1 MRRPG
6 VCGAAEPLLVVRQGA
21 STNLKPLVEMLI
33 DAGCEVRGDAAVQR
47 SDPRVKPASDE
58 DWDTE
63 YYDAIITA
71 KVVDGVEEAIAHIH
85 NHGSHHTDAIVTED
99 EAAARKFLNEVDSA
113 CGLHNAS
120 PQVADGG
127 EFGFGAEIGI
137 ATGKFHARGPVGAEQ
152 LTSFKYRVHG
162 TGQTRPRTPKRFQ
175 SSAAAVAQLNRVS
188 VGSQSISQS
197 IPLYTNG
204 MRVGLLGGSFNPPH
218 VAHRAISLFAIK
230 RLKLDRVWWLVTP
243 GNPLKQH
250 GALPDPDQRIEA
262 ARQMADDPRIDV
274 SCLESV
280 IGTRYTVDTITY
292 LRRRAA
298 GLRFVWIMG
307 ADNLAQFHRWENW
320 RRIASEV
327 PIAVIDRPPQ
337 SFRALAAPA
346 AAALGRYRLPENQ
359 AARLADRRAPAWVF
373 LTGMKLNLSS
383 TGLRNPDGSWRIKKG
398 RMGVAG

>member
-1 MRRPG
+1 MAPGRPG
-6 VCGAAEPLLVVRQGA
+6 RER
-21 STNLKPLVEMLI
+21 NLAP
-33 DAGCEVRGDAAVQR
+33 
-47 SDPRVKPASDE
+47 
-58 DWDTE
+58 
-63 YYDAIITA
+63 
-71 KVVDGVEEAIAHIH
+71 
-85 NHGSHHTDAIVTED
+85 
-99 EAAARKFLNEVDSA
+99 
-113 CGLHNAS
+113 
-120 PQVADGG
+120 
-127 EFGFGAEIGI
+127 
-137 ATGKFHARGPVGAEQ
+137 
-152 LTSFKYRVHG
+152 
-162 TGQTRPRTPKRFQ
+162 
-175 SSAAAVAQLNRVS
+175 AVAQLNRAS
-188 VGSQSISQS
+188 VASQSVSQA

-243 GNPLKQH
+243 GNPLKEN
-250 GALPDPDQRIEA
+250 GALRDLDRRAEA
-262 ARQMADDPRIDV
+262 ARAMADDPRIDV

-298 GLRFVWIMG
+298 GLHFVWIMG

-346 AAALGRYRLPENQ
+346 ARALARYRLPESQ

-383 TGLRNPDGSWRIKKG
+383 TGLRNPDGSWRTKK
-398 RMGVAG
+398 